1 MIFPTFL
8 YAIPNMRK
16 RGEAKNEVH
25 AAKTEAFQWKKSQEV
40 TVRRL
45 RSEEVPAALA
55 LTWEVFRQ
63 FEAPEYTQEGID
75 FFRAS
80 LDDTHRIKKLHFYG
94 AFDGTELIG
103 TLCMRQPQHIGG
115 FFVRAAYH
123 RRGIGRALFQTMRQ
137 DYERQEFTVNSSPY
151 AVEVYRHLGFV
162 PTDTE
167 QTVNGLRFTPMRF
180 AEENSKS
187 L

>member
-1 MIFPTFL
+1 MTDLFS
-8 YAIPNMRK
+8 
-16 RGEAKNEVH
+16 GEKH
-25 AAKTEAFQWKKSQEV
+25 AGKDGAEF

-45 RSEEVPAALA
+45 HSEEIPAALA
-55 LTWEVFRQ
+55 LTWEVFQQ

-80 LDDTHRIKKLHFYG
+80 LHDTQRIRAMRFYG
-94 AFDGTELIG
+94 AFDGDELVG

-137 DYERQEFTVNSSPY
+137 DYDRQAFTVNSSPY
-151 AVEVYRHLGFV
+151 AVEVYRRLGFV
-162 PTDTE
+162 PTDAE
-167 QTVNGLRFTPMRF
+167 QTVDGLRFIPMRF
-180 AEENSKS
+180 DRDV
-187 L
+187 

>member
-1 MIFPTFL
+1 MTDLFS
-8 YAIPNMRK
+8 
-16 RGEAKNEVH
+16 GEKH
-25 AAKTEAFQWKKSQEV
+25 AGKDGAEF

-45 RSEEVPAALA
+45 HSEEIPAALA
-55 LTWEVFRQ
+55 LTWEVFQQ

-80 LDDTHRIKKLHFYG
+80 LHDTQRIRAMRFYG
-94 AFDGTELIG
+94 ALDGDELVG

-137 DYERQEFTVNSSPY
+137 DYDRQAFTVNSSPY
-151 AVEVYRHLGFV
+151 AVEVYRRLGFV
-162 PTDTE
+162 PTDAE
-167 QTVNGLRFTPMRF
+167 QTVDGLRFIPMRF
-180 AEENSKS
+180 DRDV
-187 L
+187 

>member
-1 MIFPTFL
+1 MKCIQQ
-8 YAIPNMRK
+8 K
-16 RGEAKNEVH
+16 RALSKGKNPQ
-25 AAKTEAFQWKKSQEV
+25 KI

-45 RSEEVPAALA
+45 RSEEIPAALA
-55 LTWEVFRQ
+55 LTWEVFQQ

-80 LDDTHRIKKLHFYG
+80 LHDTQRIRAMRFYG
-94 AFDGTELIG
+94 AFDGDELVG

-137 DYERQEFTVNSSPY
+137 DYDRQAFTVNSSPY
-151 AVEVYRHLGFV
+151 AVEVYRRLGFV
-162 PTDTE
+162 PTDAE
-167 QTVNGLRFTPMRF
+167 QTVDGLRFIPMRF
-180 AEENSKS
+180 DRDV
-187 L
+187 